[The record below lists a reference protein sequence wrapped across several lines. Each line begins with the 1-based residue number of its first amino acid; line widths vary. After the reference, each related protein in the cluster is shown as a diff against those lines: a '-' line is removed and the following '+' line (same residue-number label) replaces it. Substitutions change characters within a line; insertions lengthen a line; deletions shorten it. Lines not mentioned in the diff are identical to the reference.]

1 LSFNGDMS
9 GSGQSYA
16 KLTNAI
22 AAVGISEPLDSCEH
36 DGHAEVVNDE
46 CDAHE
51 AKLLQVG

>member
-1 LSFNGDMS
+1 MS